1 MNYSELLDYL
11 KFSIEN
17 FDKLNSGNVTEDE
30 KKILVYEIYANY
42 TDLQDELKHIKHEL
56 RLKYKLKDEEV
67 KKWMKET

>member
-30 KKILVYEIYANY
+30 KKIFREPVRYGRP
-42 TDLQDELKHIKHEL
+42 QRPPLKHGRYDIL
-56 RLKYKLKDEEV
+56 RFGGRPRLD
-67 KKWMKET
+67 